1 MSSATHEELKIRTR
15 FRLSTYHQEAKHF
28 VGTILSGV
36 CRFIL
41 IAIKLLLKVIG
52 LMVERLMV
60 NLLIAIMLICFL
72 IVQIFHG

>member
-1 MSSATHEELKIRTR
+1 MSSATHEELIIRTR
-15 FRLSTYHQEAKHF
+15 FQQSTYHQEAKHF

-36 CRFIL
+36 GRFIL